1 MTTQLEAT
9 PVAET
14 IHADELADA
23 AESELSFS
31 LQDFVEEFGDEL
43 LDSLNRANPPVY
55 NGTPRPE
62 RQLVLAGLKRQLF
75 PAQAEVVHAA
85 AELLVNQG
93 ERAAIINGE
102 MGTGKTIVGIALAT
116 VLNAEGYRRTLVLSP
131 PHLKSEENTSEL
143 KSLMRIQ

>member
-75 PAQAEVVHAA
+75 
-85 AELLVNQG
+85 
-93 ERAAIINGE
+93 R
-102 MGTGKTIVGIALAT
+102 
-116 VLNAEGYRRTLVLSP
+116 
-131 PHLKSEENTSEL
+131 SEERRVGKACVSTCRSGW
-143 KSLMRIQ
+143 STYH

>member
-93 ERAAIINGE
+93 ER
-102 MGTGKTIVGIALAT
+102 
-116 VLNAEGYRRTLVLSP
+116 
-131 PHLKSEENTSEL
+131 SEEHTSEL
-143 KSLMRIQ
+143 QSLMRN